1 MEMEYIHVVVLV
13 THLVATVIQTL
24 NCFLNSCIS
33 FNEGMSCQEQ
43 VFLPVNMHAL
53 FSPILHAPVCV
64 VYLPEALTGASDWLL
79 PPRGS
84 RGVFCGTW

>member
-64 VYLPEALTGASDWLL
+64 VYLPEALTGASDCLL